1 MGIRF
6 LCPNGHKLNVKE
18 FLAGKRGS
26 CPHCNAK
33 FLVPATSVDGPVAE
47 AHDEPVPSV
56 SPVHSAMITPLDPSA
71 SVSKPASAMP
81 FNAQGLPAGVLPA
94 GRAGLSDPLAE
105 SGAANWYVRLS
116 SGDQFGPAQADH
128 MREWMKED
136 RIPGD
141 SLVWREGWEEWKR
154 ADEVFPKF
162 APAPAPVPAPM
173 PVPAPAVA
181 YGAPAYAAPAPM
193 PMVGYNPAMQAG
205 SAMQPAPGY
214 HAPQGHAPG
223 PMYGAPN
230 PAAGGVM
237 GPGAFVARPVGPNG
251 APLPMPAR
259 PVGPVMAARA
269 VGGPSPMGGAPAAA
283 FDASP
288 VDSEE
293 NTGETGEFLRTMAG
307 GEAPEKKSGDSAPM
321 PRKNNGSAAIIV
333 TVVMIF
339 VIAGLSFAL
348 VDILKRPPPATQ
360 VTQTLPGTGG
370 YSIKVPGK
378 SNNVETISEAT
389 AGGSMNSRVYEA
401 DSPEHSGLKFFF
413 YISEIPNPT
422 AAQGQ
427 AEKFFMD
434 SAQGLLKRVPG
445 GAVSPGPSLSR
456 AGATGKQ
463 FTISGG
469 DRHGKVQIFLIGKQ
483 RLVMAAVAPTGVDLS
498 QPLVDGFF
506 KSLSAG
512 GKD

>member
-33 FLVPATSVDGPVAE
+33 FLVPAASVDGPVAE

-56 SPVHSAMITPLDPSA
+56 SPIHSAMITPLDPSA

-105 SGAANWYVRLS
+105 SGAANWYVRLA

-154 ADEVFPKF
+154 ADEIFPKF

-173 PVPAPAVA
+173 PAPAAA
-181 YGAPAYAAPAPM
+181 YGAPTYASPAPM
-193 PMVGYNPAMQAG
+193 PMVGYNPAMQPG
-205 SAMQPAPGY
+205 PAMQPAPGY
-214 HAPQGHAPG
+214 HAPQGHAAG
-223 PMYGAPN
+223 PMYGAAN
-230 PAAGGVM
+230 PAAAVAM
-237 GPGAFVARPVGPNG
+237 GPGAFVARPVGPTG

-269 VGGPSPMGGAPAAA
+269 LGGPAPTGGAPAAA
-283 FDASP
+283 FDVAP

-307 GEAPEKKSGDSAPM
+307 DAPPEKKSGDSAPM
-321 PRKNNGSAAIIV
+321 PRRNNNSAAIIV
-333 TVVMIF
+333 TIIMIF

-348 VDILKRPPPATQ
+348 VDILKRPPPAVLAT
-360 VTQTLPGTGG
+360 TSLGKSG
-370 YSIKVPGK
+370 YSIKVPGGATG
-378 SNNVETISEAT
+378 VPETLSEST
-389 AGGSMNSRVYEA
+389 AGGSMNSRVNE
-401 DSPEHSGLKFFF
+401 STPPQQGGLKFYY
-413 YISEIPNPT
+413 YISEIPNAT
-422 AAQGQ
+422 AAQEQ
-427 AEKFFMD
+427 SERFFAE
-434 SAQGLLKRVPG
+434 SAQALLKRIPG
-445 GAVSPGPSLSR
+445 GGTVAAGLAINR

-469 DRHGKVQIFLIGKQ
+469 DRHGRVQVYLLGKY
-483 RLVMAAVAPTGVDLS
+483 RLVMAAVGPSSVELH
-498 QPLVDGFF
+498 QPIIDNFF
-506 KSLSAG
+506 ASLSAG
-512 GKD
+512 SRD